1 MLFTKDQN
9 SINKTTDIKVNLIL
23 SKTSN
28 IFDDANNYYS
38 SSLSSGNTFKA
49 SDRSNYNSQKNSTYE
64 VKNKTYNYVNNSN
77 ESNKSVT
84 QAMPPATSRTN
95 AVAGAVQP
103 DLIIQN
109 AVNPSVGSVGGSIQV
124 SYQVK
129 NQGTGSAGYQQTKFF
144 LSKNTTLSD
153 EDTYLG
159 YEYISGIAAGAYS
172 SESTTLSISNS
183 IATGNYY
190 LLYQADGDGDIVE
203 SNETNNV
210 FAKAIT
216 INKADLIIQNAV
228 NPSVGSVGGSIQVS
242 YQVKN
247 QG

>member
-1 MLFTKDQN
+1 M
-9 SINKTTDIKVNLIL
+9 
-23 SKTSN
+23 
-28 IFDDANNYYS
+28 S
-38 SSLSSGNTFKA
+38 S
-49 SDRSNYNSQKNSTYE
+49 
-64 VKNKTYNYVNNSN
+64 
-77 ESNKSVT
+77 
-84 QAMPPATSRTN
+84 TN
-95 AVAGAVQP
+95 AIAVAVQP

-109 AVNPSVGSVGGSIQV
+109 AVNPSVGSVGGNIQV

-159 YEYISGIAAGAYS
+159 YEYISGIAAGVYS

-228 NPSVGSVGGSIQVS
+228 NPGVGSVGGSIQVS

-247 QG
+247 QGTGSAGYQQTKFFLSKNTTLS